1 MEFLKENFLDSLIV
15 LVGLTAFIVYFLQER
30 EKRREAAALIYLQI
44 NELQKGIAEISSY
57 IIEGQL
63 NATAFYES
71 LSLLEEN
78 YWSKY
83 KHYFVNR
90 IDGKSFESINM
101 LYKYALEIQDQQSL
115 MKNMQKN
122 TFLITQNLMANVE
135 SQYLIEGLRNHSKPD
150 LKILNMFLDKT
161 MPQNVTKEE
170 REYILNLLSQFRD
183 EASSKDWDL
192 FWKKYNK
199 QREELR
205 YAINNKAIDEYIP
218 VQIRMSLEKIIKQY
232 MFLNIDS
239 LTGYAKIKKISKL

>member
-1 MEFLKENFLDSLIV
+1 MEFLKENFLDILLV

-44 NELQKGIAEISSY
+44 NEIQKGIEEISSY

-71 LSLLEEN
+71 LSLIEEN

-83 KHYFVNR
+83 KHYFVNK
-90 IDGKSFESINM
+90 IDGKSFENINK

-122 TFLITQNLMANVE
+122 TFFITQNLMANIE
-135 SQYLIEGLRNHSKPD
+135 SQYLLEGLKAKSSLD
-150 LKILNMFLDKT
+150 LDKLTTFLDKT
-161 MPQNVTKEE
+161 FPQAATKEE
-170 REYILNLLSQFRD
+170 KENVLNLFSQNGK
-183 EASSKDWDL
+183 EISSKDWDL
-192 FWKKYNK
+192 FWKKYNQ
-199 QREELR
+199 QREELK
-205 YAINNKAIDEYIP
+205 YTINNKAFDEYIP

-232 MFLNIDS
+232 MFLNIDA

>member
-1 MEFLKENFLDSLIV
+1 MEFLKENFLDILLV

-44 NELQKGIAEISSY
+44 NEIQKGIEEISSY

-71 LSLLEEN
+71 LPLIEEN

-90 IDGKSFESINM
+90 IDEKSFESINK

-122 TFLITQNLMANVE
+122 TFFITQNLMANIE
-135 SQYLIEGLRNHSKPD
+135 SQYLLEGLKDKSNLD
-150 LKILNMFLDKT
+150 LNKLATFLDKT
-161 MPQNVTKEE
+161 FPQSVTKEE
-170 REYILNLLSQFRD
+170 KENILNLFSQNGK
-183 EASSKDWDL
+183 EISSKDWDL
-192 FWKKYNK
+192 FWKKYNQ
-199 QREELR
+199 QREELK
-205 YAINNKAIDEYIP
+205 YTINNKAFDEYIP

-232 MFLNIDS
+232 MFLNIDA

>member
-1 MEFLKENFLDSLIV
+1 MEFLQENFLDILLV

-44 NELQKGIAEISSY
+44 NEIQKSIEEISSY

-71 LSLLEEN
+71 LQLIEEN

-90 IDGKSFESINM
+90 IDGKSFESINK

-122 TFLITQNLMANVE
+122 TFFITQNLMANIE
-135 SQYLIEGLRNHSKPD
+135 SQYLLEGLKDKSNLD
-150 LKILNMFLDKT
+150 LNKLTTFLDKT
-161 MPQNVTKEE
+161 FPQSVTKEE
-170 REYILNLLSQFRD
+170 KENILNLFSQNGK
-183 EASSKDWDL
+183 EISSKDWDL
-192 FWKKYNK
+192 FWKKYNQ
-199 QREELR
+199 QREDLK
-205 YAINNKAIDEYIP
+205 YTINNKVFDEYIP

-232 MFLNIDS
+232 MFLNIDA

>member
-1 MEFLKENFLDSLIV
+1 MEFLKENFLDILLV

-44 NELQKGIAEISSY
+44 NEIQKGIEEISSY

-71 LSLLEEN
+71 LSLIEEN

-90 IDGKSFESINM
+90 IDGKSFESINK

-122 TFLITQNLMANVE
+122 TFFITQNLMANIE
-135 SQYLIEGLRNHSKPD
+135 SQYLLEGLKDKSNLD
-150 LKILNMFLDKT
+150 LNKLATFLDKT
-161 MPQNVTKEE
+161 FPQSVTKEE
-170 REYILNLLSQFRD
+170 KENVLNLFSQNGK
-183 EASSKDWDL
+183 EISSKDWDF
-192 FWKKYNK
+192 FWKKYNQ
-199 QREELR
+199 QREELK
-205 YAINNKAIDEYIP
+205 YTINNKAFDEYIP

-232 MFLNIDS
+232 MFLNIDA
-239 LTGYAKIKKISKL
+239 LAGYAKIKKISKL